1 MKYKP
6 IIAPIITM
14 RKIVLYIAASLDG
27 YIARPDG
34 NIDWLTDKKYTIPD
48 EDFGYS
54 ALMETIDTTLMGNN
68 TYKAVL
74 DMDMP
79 FPYSDKKNYVFS
91 RSEQKDTEFATF
103 VKDDA
108 VDFIEKLKEQPGKD
122 IWLIGGGQLNSLV
135 LNAGLLDEI
144 ILTYIPIILGKGIPL
159 FSADAAEHKVK
170 LVPSNSNVYRNG
182 FLQIRYTT

>member
-1 MKYKP
+1 
-6 IIAPIITM
+6 M
-14 RKIVLYIAASLDG
+14 RRIVLYIAASLDG

-34 NIDWLTDKKYTIPD
+34 NIDWLQDKKYNIPD

-54 ALMETIDTTLMGNN
+54 AFLETIDTTLMGNS

-74 DMDMP
+74 GMDMP

-91 RSEQKDTEFATF
+91 RSAHENTEHVTF
-103 VKDDA
+103 VKDNI
-108 VDFIEKLKEQPGKD
+108 VDFVEKLKEQPGKD
-122 IWLIGGGQLNSLV
+122 IWLIGGGELNALV

-159 FSADAAEHKVK
+159 FSADAREHKLK
-170 LVPSNSNVYRNG
+170 LLPAHNNLYRNG
-182 FLQIRYTT
+182 FLQVRYTT

>member
-1 MKYKP
+1 
-6 IIAPIITM
+6 M

-34 NIDWLTDKKYTIPD
+34 NIDWLTDKKYNIPD

-54 ALMETIDTTLMGNN
+54 AFIDTIGTTLMGNS

-74 DMDMP
+74 GMDMP

-91 RSEQKDTEFATF
+91 RSEHADTEYASF
-103 VKDDA
+103 VKDNA

-122 IWLIGGGQLNSLV
+122 IWLIGGGELNALV
-135 LNAGLLDEI
+135 LNAGMLDEI
-144 ILTYIPIILGKGIPL
+144 ILTYIPITYLSYLAKAFR
-159 FSADAAEHKVK
+159 FSLQMPASIK
-170 LVPSNSNVYRNG
+170 LSCSR
-182 FLQIRYTT
+182 RTTTYTAMAFCR